1 MFNPFV
7 SIIVRTKNEDFWI
20 GKCLNEIFNQQYQNF
35 EVILVDNNSKDK
47 TIKIVKKNFPKVKI
61 IIYKSKIFLPGK
73 ALNLGIKKSKGHLIA
88 MISGHC
94 IPKNDKWLGTLV
106 KNFKNSSVIACY
118 GRQEPSDI
126 SEPNDVRDLTYLFGL
141 DKKVQLKDPFF
152 HNANSMIRK
161 STWKKKQFDETIKHI
176 EDRLWASSVLKNRKK
191 IVYEPEASVIHFH
204 GVGHHGNLKRVS
216 TISKI
221 LKTKIFKNK
230 KRSIICIIPLNKPI
244 KINGKYLVEKTIN
257 DLKKVKE
264 IDKIFISTTDKKLD
278 NKIKDRKVIVLQR
291 DKDLQKDFLGIE
303 YILSKTYLRHIKK
316 FNPSHVIVAEEI
328 YLNRPKNFF
337 QNIIDNFDEN
347 YESIIPIFK
356 NNSNNIWKK
365 DELGN
370 IHPLFKTSLP
380 SELVDHKIYEEA
392 KGLGTLVKAEIFENS
407 GRESN
412 SQKFIEVDKKNT
424 ITTKEMIN
432 FNFD

>member
-1 MFNPFV
+1 M
-7 SIIVRTKNEDFWI
+7 
-20 GKCLNEIFNQQYQNF
+20 
-35 EVILVDNNSKDK
+35 
-47 TIKIVKKNFPKVKI
+47 
-61 IIYKSKIFLPGK
+61 
-73 ALNLGIKKSKGHLIA
+73 
-88 MISGHC
+88 
-94 IPKNDKWLGTLV
+94 
-106 KNFKNSSVIACY
+106 
-118 GRQEPSDI
+118 
-126 SEPNDVRDLTYLFGL
+126 
-141 DKKVQLKDPFF
+141 
-152 HNANSMIRK
+152 
-161 STWKKKQFDETIKHI
+161 
-176 EDRLWASSVLKNRKK
+176 
-191 IVYEPEASVIHFH
+191 
-204 GVGHHGNLKRVS
+204 
-216 TISKI
+216 
-221 LKTKIFKNK
+221 
-230 KRSIICIIPLNKPI
+230 
-244 KINGKYLVEKTIN
+244 
-257 DLKKVKE
+257 KE
-264 IDKIFISTTDKKLD
+264 IDKIFISTTDKKLN

-424 ITTKEMIN
+424 ITTKEIIN

>member
-230 KRSIICIIPLNKPI
+230 KKSIICIIPLNKPI

-264 IDKIFISTTDKKLD
+264 IDKIFISTTDKKLN
-278 NKIKDRKVIVLQR
+278 NKIKDRKVIVLLR

-424 ITTKEMIN
+424 ITTKEIIN